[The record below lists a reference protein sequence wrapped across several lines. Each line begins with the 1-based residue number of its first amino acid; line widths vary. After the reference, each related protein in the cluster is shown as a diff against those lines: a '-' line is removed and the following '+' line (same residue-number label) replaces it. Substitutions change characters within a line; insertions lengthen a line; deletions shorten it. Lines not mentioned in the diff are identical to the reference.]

1 MKETLFWIAWI
12 VVAIVSGLISY
23 KFASKSGL
31 DPWLAF
37 VAGLLLPI
45 ITPAIYFIVYIMVH
59 LFPSSYGSPIIYFY
73 KKTSLYRK
81 IHENKTRDL
90 WLKKY
95 SYILAG
101 LFIFFAGLDNF
112 TSEYSQEFTD
122 KIWAIVIVVCGA
134 YLIYQGFTKYKNEE

>member
-1 MKETLFWIAWI
+1 MEETLFWILWI
-12 VVAIVSGLISY
+12 IVAIVSALISY

-37 VAGLLLPI
+37 VAGLFLPI
-45 ITPAIYFIVYIMVH
+45 ITPIIYFMVY
-59 LFPSSYGSPIIYFY
+59 LFSSSCGSPIIYFY

-81 IHENKTRDL
+81 IHENKARDI

-95 SYILAG
+95 SYVLAG

-112 TSEYSQEFTD
+112 TSGYSKEFID
-122 KIWAIVIVVCGA
+122 KIWAIVIVVCGV
-134 YLIYQGFTKYKNEE
+134 YLIYHGFTKYKK